1 MRLRTPRVAATEFSI
16 MQRSTYTAVM
26 AATALC
32 LSFASPAAAQGKAER
47 ARIAIAEAQ
56 TKIDTAEALGTS
68 TAQPGQTAAANA
80 ALARAKENLAA
91 GHKPEAIEDAIRASA
106 LADTALGLMQKNAK
120 LRSEAVQSQVRAQTD
135 GMARAQMSVDA
146 ARQQTDMANDRA
158 MRAENSAAASASDA
172 AVARNAAMAAQPT
185 VVETTVTTQEAA
197 PPVVV
202 RKVVKAKAKRP
213 NRRVVHHRRVVHR
226 AIPAKVTT
234 TTTVTQ
240 TNP

>member
-1 MRLRTPRVAATEFSI
+1 MRRTS
-16 MQRSTYTAVM
+16 YNAVM

-47 ARIAIAEAQ
+47 ARTAIAEAQ

-120 LRSEAVQSQVRAQTD
+120 LHSEAVQSQLRAQAD

-146 ARQQTDMANDRA
+146 AHQQTDMANDRA
-158 MRAENSAAASASDA
+158 MRAENSATASANDA
-172 AVARNAAMAAQPT
+172 AVARNAMMAQPT
-185 VVETTVTTQEAA
+185 VVETTVTTPEAA

-213 NRRVVHHRRVVHR
+213 LRRVVHHRRVVHR
-226 AIPAKVTT
+226 AVPAKVTT

-240 TNP
+240 ANL